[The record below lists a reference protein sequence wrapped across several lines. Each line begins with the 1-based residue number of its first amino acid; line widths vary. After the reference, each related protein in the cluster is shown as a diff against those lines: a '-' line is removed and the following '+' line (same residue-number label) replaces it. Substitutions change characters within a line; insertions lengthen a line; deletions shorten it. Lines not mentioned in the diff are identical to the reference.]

1 MTFDLTFQ
9 AVLSTCYG
17 CCSTVSHLLPPECP
31 PTPPNENLLSR
42 PSSGGLSRD
51 NRTIPECNI
60 DLNSGQIR
68 AAIINYFPRPAPLP
82 GQAGP
87 GGARAGGGD
96 RRHEYLVMQTVQC
109 YRIELQT
116 KVIRSYAKN
125 SQSRRRPPLGPLG
138 K

>member
-1 MTFDLTFQ
+1 MCNMLRLLQFPTSSLPSVRPRRLTR
-9 AVLSTCYG
+9 TCYHG
-17 CCSTVSHLLPPECP
+17 
-31 PTPPNENLLSR
+31 R
-42 PSSGGLSRD
+42 AAASSGGLSRD

-96 RRHEYLVMQTVQC
+96 RRHEYLVMQTAVFTRASNEG
-109 YRIELQT
+109 YPKA
-116 KVIRSYAKN
+116 KVREDFTITEKASTGTQR
-125 SQSRRRPPLGPLG
+125 
-138 K
+138 

>member
-1 MTFDLTFQ
+1 MTFVSASHRFIVSSTSYLRVTVAAVQFPTSSLPSVRPRRLTR
-9 AVLSTCYG
+9 TCYHG
-17 CCSTVSHLLPPECP
+17 RAAT
-31 PTPPNENLLSR
+31 
-42 PSSGGLSRD
+42 SSGGLSRD

-96 RRHEYLVMQTVQC
+96 RRHEYLVMQTVHA
-109 YRIELQT
+109 
-116 KVIRSYAKN
+116 VS
-125 SQSRRRPPLGPLG
+125 
-138 K
+138 